1 MEIETASGRNKRVF
15 DRIRIGSSKTI
26 WNLSEGGAYVV
37 TSSPRRLGS
46 VIHFEYKL
54 WKDEAPFRAL
64 AKVVRILHC
73 PNTSTG
79 KPAGMALQFVKV
91 SVDDRI
97 RLRTFLKQQTGQ
109 NFPATEGETVPDI
122 PPDPDDGGDI

>member
-1 MEIETASGRNKRVF
+1 MEAESGRNKRLF
-15 DRIRIGSSKTI
+15 DRIRVGSSKSI
-26 WNLSEGGAYVV
+26 WNLSEGGAYVA
-37 TSSPRRLGS
+37 TSNPRRLGS
-46 VIHFEYKL
+46 VLHFEFKL

-64 AKVVRILHC
+64 AKVVRILHHAN
-73 PNTSTG
+73 PSIG
-79 KPAGMALQFVKV
+79 EPAGMALQFVKV
-91 SVDDRI
+91 SADDRI